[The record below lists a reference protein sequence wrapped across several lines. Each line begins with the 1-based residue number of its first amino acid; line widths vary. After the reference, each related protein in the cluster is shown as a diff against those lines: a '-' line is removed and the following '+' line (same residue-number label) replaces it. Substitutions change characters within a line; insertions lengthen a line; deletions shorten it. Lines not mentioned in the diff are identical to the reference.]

1 MQSLLVEGS
10 DTALA
15 GTDDQD
21 MVRLLEVDI
30 AADEQP
36 AGSLAEAVVSHIVEN
51 FVFVGADKDH
61 DFVQAQGKYSHT
73 DLVGS
78 LD

>member
-1 MQSLLVEGS
+1 MSHTVE
-10 DTALA
+10 D
-15 GTDDQD
+15 
-21 MVRLLEVDI
+21 
-30 AADEQP
+30 
-36 AGSLAEAVVSHIVEN
+36 

-73 DLVGS
+73 NLVGS